1 MFKTFQYP
9 DVMGEA
15 TTIRPPHSALF
26 LLNSLDRYNTGA
38 VNLPFDTNPTNP
50 NNLVISTGKQFA
62 MGKVKRIALTNL
74 NFPLV
79 TPNVNIVNN
88 RFYITYNTV
97 SYFIIVPEAFY
108 TGSALATAIQNQM
121 NQTSGGLGWFA
132 VASTTYNQ
140 GILLP
145 TASTAWTVTFNTNG
159 SFTFGNSAIN
169 TITTTVRPITS
180 YSAYTD
186 NNNNIVDVNGNVIS
200 NGTIYKNLNQI
211 TGFNYGFVAPA
222 SNTWTGGV
230 ASLSYTRYVDF
241 VSSKICKY
249 QNTKD
254 SQTLQNTT
262 DIIYRLYLDSSINL
276 TGNSNYLFC
285 APAVNMNIDITNPKF
300 IEWNPDEYLSSVDIQ
315 LVDDI
320 GQPLYIP
327 NLNWGSNYLMTFLVL
342 DS

>member
-180 YSAYTD
+180 YSAY
-186 NNNNIVDVNGNVIS
+186 
-200 NGTIYKNLNQI
+200 
-211 TGFNYGFVAPA
+211 NYGFVAPA